1 MYEILEH
8 WKEYQKKKRIQK
20 LQQELDEMLT
30 KLAKKNGVTK
40 Y

>member
-1 MYEILEH
+1 MYETLEH

-20 LQQELDEMLT
+20 LKQELDEML
-30 KLAKKNGVTK
+30 KKFSIKNGVTK

>member
-1 MYEILEH
+1 MYETLEH

-20 LQQELDEMLT
+20 FQQELDEMLK
-30 KLAKKNGVTK
+30 KLSIKNGVTK

>member
-1 MYEILEH
+1 MYETLEH

-20 LQQELDEMLT
+20 LQQELDKMLK
-30 KLAKKNGVTK
+30 KLSIKNGVTK

>member
-1 MYEILEH
+1 MYEVLEH

-20 LQQELDEMLT
+20 LQQELDKMLT
-30 KLAKKNGVTK
+30 KLAKKNGITK

>member
-30 KLAKKNGVTK
+30 KLAKKNGITK